1 MHIFLQEN
9 QNYKMEKYFSFGTA
23 ERDWYDSPQGSTAC
37 SYETEFGSC
46 PEVHRELGKHAQVNK
61 FPLVP

>member
-1 MHIFLQEN
+1 
-9 QNYKMEKYFSFGTA
+9 MEKYFSFGTA